1 MAQPIK
7 EEYGSMEFLITDT
20 THITNLKK
28 KMKTL
33 IFTTDPNDR
42 LYSFEEQKQKQPKY
56 YLPFYIN
63 IFNIG
68 KTKSVNDIIKVEL
81 KDLFIKEFIEF
92 ITITLKQELSPKAC
106 INFIKDKSLVTRFI
120 SEYKTKRPREYE
132 QNTRDEDNENRYKTF
147 LENVYIYL
155 IKIIFTPAGSFI
167 YQKPSVTDIAADK
180 VADDKRKQ
188 EKDEKK
194 KAAVATAKA
203 INQNPNA
210 TPAQKAAA
218 DAEVVAADADEE
230 ADEADSAKPIE
241 IFSANDNRYI
251 NTLIRDFLK
260 DEATKYFSID
270 TAQHIKLAIK
280 ETKKERSLTKTILD
294 STFEK
299 EKTRLLQQKPYGYVS
314 ELDYNIILKDQVL
327 IALNNETKAF
337 YRKSEY
343 KVNTDLNN
351 LVQALVETVKKEIE
365 KLNLLK
371 KESTIIKNEI
381 DIRKDI
387 INLIKTFYIEKKK
400 NELQREKKINI
411 LIKLTND
418 IISDVSIT
426 NKQFVGTST
435 ATLSDVLL
443 FQKKIRE
450 EISKYVKNCQT
461 PKDIEDNLKKECDN
475 ICNQDKPDLKNKLWC
490 NICENYIQC
499 VYDQKYITIASKAAK
514 AEEAA
519 AEAKAKAEEANTA
532 AAQANPNSA
541 AGKAAAAA
549 IKAAEETAKNAEEEK
564 KTKKTFIE
572 DVQKKTAEQEEN
584 KKKLFYINFKKAAAP
599 AAAPAPADPA
609 AAAAPAAAAPAP
621 APPARGGG
629 SGFQYKTKTISK
641 KHLLKPKRKESFKIL
656 K

>member
-68 KTKSVNDIIKVEL
+68 KTKNVNDIIKVEL

-147 LENVYIYL
+147 FENVYIYL

-167 YQKPSVTDIAADK
+167 YQKPSATDTEADK
-180 VADDKRKQ
+180 VATEKRKQ
-188 EKDEKK
+188 EKEQKI
-194 KAAVATAKA
+194 KAATATADA

-218 DAEVVAADADEE
+218 AAEVAAADADED
-230 ADEADSAKPIE
+230 ADEADSAKPTE
-241 IFSANDNRYI
+241 IFPASDTKYI

-260 DEATKYFSID
+260 DETKKYFSID
-270 TAQHIKLAIK
+270 TAKRIKLAIK

-351 LVQALVETVKKEIE
+351 LVQALVETVKEEIQ
-365 KLNLLK
+365 KLNNIK

-411 LIKLTND
+411 LIKLTKD

-461 PKDIEDNLKKECDN
+461 PKDIEDNLKKECNN

-499 VYDQKYITIASKAAK
+499 VYDKKYITIASKAAK

-519 AEAKAKAEEANTA
+519 AEAKAKAEEANKA
-532 AAQANPNSA
+532 AKANPNSA
-541 AGKAAAAA
+541 ADKAAAAA
-549 IKAAEETAKNAEEEK
+549 TKALEEAARNAEEEK
-564 KTKKTFIE
+564 KNKATFIA
-572 DVQKKTAEQEEN
+572 DVQNKTAEHEDN
-584 KKKLFYINFKKAAAP
+584 KKKLFYINFKN
-599 AAAPAPADPA
+599 AAAPAPAADPA
-609 AAAAPAAAAPAP
+609 AAAAPAPA
-621 APPARGGG
+621 ARGGG

-641 KHLLKPKRKESFKIL
+641 KYLLKPKRKESFKIL